1 MEVAALGGSPGRFRG
16 KSNRRKEPC
25 SARLTLA
32 PPPQSQ
38 SSEAT
43 HAFPF
48 AERLARLCEAMDR
61 LRLAAEG
68 MQDVVDSISVVLYV
82 DGPHFD
88 GDSAPTDEAF
98 TDANTRARARL
109 YRANNN

>member
-1 MEVAALGGSPGRFRG
+1 MPS
-16 KSNRRKEPC
+16 
-25 SARLTLA
+25 
-32 PPPQSQ
+32 
-38 SSEAT
+38 
-43 HAFPF
+43 FPF

-61 LRLAAEG
+61 LRSAAEG